1 MKSHCQALRYLGV
14 LREGKLGA
22 GKPEDLPIMRDGDA
36 ITPSRSCV
44 AMIWVGFF
52 HKIDTGRSFKMWKQT
67 LNQIQ
72 PLSKKWLDTAWKR
85 IDNLTKPRG
94 SLGRLEEMAARV
106 VAIREEERPSLS
118 GKEVFVFVGDHGVV
132 LDGVSAYPQ
141 EVTSL
146 MVKNFLAGGAAINVL
161 ARCTGARVSVIDVG
175 MKQDLRG
182 VEGLINKNVKRG
194 TGNIAQGQAMT
205 RQEAEKAIDVGI
217 EMADRAHDN
226 GTEMVASGEMGIGNT
241 TPSSAVFSALLP
253 AAVIDVTGKGTGLD
267 EDGIKHKVDVIKK
280 ALKINQERLGDPIS
294 SLAAVGGLEIAAI
307 CGLCLG
313 GAARRMIVVV
323 DGFISSA
330 GALVAMRLNPTV
342 KDYLFFSHQSFEK
355 GHRTFF
361 EKEGLR
367 PILDLD
373 LRLGEGTGAAL
384 AMQLIQNS
392 VRIHNEMATF
402 KDIGIE
408 PGA

>member
-1 MKSHCQALRYLGV
+1 M
-14 LREGKLGA
+14 REQIL
-22 GKPEDLPIMRDGDA
+22 
-36 ITPSRSCV
+36 
-44 AMIWVGFF
+44 
-52 HKIDTGRSFKMWKQT
+52 KQ
-67 LNQIQ
+67 IE
-72 PLSKKWLDTAWKR
+72 PLSKTWLDMAWER

-118 GKEVFVFVGDHGVV
+118 GKEIFVFAGDHGVA

-141 EVTSL
+141 EVTGL

-161 ARCTGARVSVIDVG
+161 ARCAGARVSVIDIG
-175 MKQDLRG
+175 MKEDLQDA
-182 VEGLINKNVKRG
+182 VGLIKKNVKRG
-194 TGNIAQGQAMT
+194 TANIAREPAMT

-217 EMADRAHDN
+217 EMADRACSN
-226 GTEMVASGEMGIGNT
+226 GIVMIASGEMGIGNT

-253 AAVIDVTGKGTGLD
+253 ADVIDVTGKGTGLD
-267 EDGIKHKVDVIKK
+267 ENGLKHKVDVIKK
-280 ALKINQERLGDPIS
+280 ALKNNQAYTHDPIS
-294 SLAAVGGLEIAAI
+294 TLASVGGLEIAAI

-313 GAARRMIVVV
+313 GAALRMIVVV

-355 GHRTFF
+355 GHRAFF

-384 AMQLIQNS
+384 AMQLIQDS
-392 VRIHNEMATF
+392 VRIYNEMATF
-402 KDIGIE
+402 EEVGIK